1 MYYAPRQN
9 SPPGFYH
16 PPPPN
21 KKGNFL
27 SPPNKKTPDSFE
39 IEKIKGIIEHN
50 IQKVWPRPL

>member
-1 MYYAPRQN
+1 M
-9 SPPGFYH
+9 PPGKPLPQVFTTPLPH
-16 PPPPN
+16 IRA
-21 KKGNFL
+21 KGNFL

>member
-1 MYYAPRQN
+1 M
-9 SPPGFYH
+9 PPGKTLPQVFTTPLPH
-16 PPPPN
+16 LRA
-21 KKGNFL
+21 KGNFL